1 MHKLL
6 TEILA
11 AELLLFSQSHI
22 SNIAAELV
30 GEMWRD
36 SEGGRE

>member
-6 TEILA
+6 TEMLA
-11 AELLLFSQSHI
+11 AELLLLRQSHI
-22 SNIAAELV
+22 SNMPAELV
-30 GEMWRD
+30 GEMMRD